1 MNYRILQW
9 LSSRKLAIT
18 LLTSLILLLLS
29 GTLFSKVTLLGPPE
43 IVKTWVFML
52 LSGFV
57 LLSTAIC
64 SILRISRNSKPGE
77 ITPSEKP
84 LVSIIL
90 PGRTIGENLN
100 LVIQIKQLLSSAGW
114 VIRSTSKSDWEA
126 VIHGRKGDAG
136 FWGSILFHASLLI
149 IILGGVLS
157 LYTGFYAGIVVTEGQ
172 SLEVTENNLVDI
184 SRLPKFATSSP
195 GFRVELES
203 FEPIFEQNR
212 FFTQYLA
219 RLTFTDPIKGKIS
232 LQNVKINNP
241 ASFGWYE
248 ISLYRYGFAP
258 LLKITDNAT
267 GQVLNDAYVNLVVLD
282 PADSDSIILP
292 PGYPSLHF
300 RMFPDA
306 QMQNRTIRNRSP
318 LPKNPVFLVW
328 TAEDKNQPLPLGGKI
343 KLQKVAVQ
351 FTDLHY
357 WANFRLSRDAGQG
370 VIYLGFGIGIL
381 GLVLRFANPRKHLLV
396 TLKQVD
402 EQLEIALAGS
412 CAYFPALFQQEIT
425 ALAGKIERE
434 ITCKN

>member
-18 LLTSLILLLLS
+18 LLTSLILLLVS

-64 SILRISRNSKPGE
+64 SILRISRNSKLGE
-77 ITPSEKP
+77 RAPSEKP

-90 PGRTIGENLN
+90 PGRTTVENLA
-100 LVIQIKQLLSSAGW
+100 IQIKQLLSSAGW
-114 VIRSTSKSDWEA
+114 VIGSTSKSDWEA
-126 VIHGRKGDAG
+126 VIRGRKGDVG

-195 GFRVELES
+195 GFRVGLER
-203 FEPIFEQNR
+203 FEPIIEQNR

-219 RLTFTDPIKGKIS
+219 KLTFTDPINGKIS
-232 LQNVKINNP
+232 PQDVKINNP
-241 ASFGWYE
+241 ASFGGYE

-282 PADSDSIILP
+282 PAGSDSIKLP

-306 QMQNRTIRNRSP
+306 QIQNRTIKNRSP

-328 TAEDKNQPLPLGGKI
+328 TTEDKNQPLPLGGKI
-343 KLQKVAVQ
+343 KLQKVTVQ

-370 VIYLGFGIGIL
+370 VIYLGFGMGIL
-381 GLVLRFANPRKHLLV
+381 GLVLRFANPRKNLWV
-396 TLKQVD
+396 TLNQVD

-434 ITCKN
+434 VTCKN